1 MAGLLAVTPAAGPAW
16 VAVPAWAVAGVG
28 MGLGYSAVSYLL
40 LHHSQVHQVGSH
52 TAAAQVAD
60 QLTTAT
66 LVGLGGALLA
76 VLASP
81 ALALTVLLVPLV
93 VLAVLGALLA
103 PRAG

>member
-1 MAGLLAVTPAAGPAW
+1 
-16 VAVPAWAVAGVG
+16 VAGVG

-76 VLASP
+76 VLATP

>member
-1 MAGLLAVTPAAGPAW
+1 
-16 VAVPAWAVAGVG
+16 

-40 LHHSQVHQVGSH
+40 LHHSAVHEVGAH
-52 TAAAQVAD
+52 TAAGQVAD

-66 LVGLGGALLA
+66 LVGVGGALLA

-81 ALALTVLLVPLV
+81 AVAMTVLLVPLAA
-93 VLAVLGALLA
+93 LAVLGVVLA